1 MLLLLLRTQVPIL
14 DLENRK
20 YLGMVS
26 ALDLAAYVAR
36 YVRARPSRSPL
47 PNDTL
52 CERVALVSAYPPPA
66 CSPPP
71 RRSPSSFPTLNSRA
85 SSVRPPAR
93 RR

>member
-1 MLLLLLRTQVPIL
+1 MLLLRTQVPIL

-52 CERVALVSAYPPPA
+52 SVTLMSAYPPPA

-85 SSVRPPAR
+85 SSVRPPAPA
-93 RR
+93 